1 MSDYPKLP
9 AGYIYLGKG
18 GRFKPLT
25 ESSFYGAAR
34 TATGDEWVLGR
45 YFGALPNTHFCAP
58 EDSEI
63 AKLNGFNAKMEPT
76 VERHPGF
83 IVWSAQRGEP
93 TKIHATRAEAD
104 TEAQRLAAKH
114 PNNIFCVCE
123 ITARYQATVSVN
135 KL

>member
-9 AGYIYLGKG
+9 AGHVYLGKG
-18 GRFKPLT
+18 GTFKPLPAGVFFRGYT
-25 ESSFYGAAR
+25 YRKEGWVYFCDLS
-34 TATGDEWVLGR
+34 GDSVSLH
-45 YFGALPNTHFCAP
+45 YCAP
-58 EDSEI
+58 ADSEI
-63 AKLNGFNAKMEPT
+63 VKLNAKPEPT
-76 VERHPGF
+76 VEKHAGF

-123 ITARYQATVSVN
+123 ISARYQATVSVN